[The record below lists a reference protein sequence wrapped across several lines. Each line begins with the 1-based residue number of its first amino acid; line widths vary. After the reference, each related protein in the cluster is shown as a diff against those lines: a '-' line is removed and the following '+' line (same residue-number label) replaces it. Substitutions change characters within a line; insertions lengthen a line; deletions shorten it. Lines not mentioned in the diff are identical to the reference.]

1 MPNDSTQGEL
11 VNEKSP
17 EPKKPAA
24 QPGQDELA
32 KKVSDLEVAVWNQEH
47 RLIFIL
53 RNFFIERRKL
63 SPEDPRRAAAVHALL
78 WRIVSPATVAA
89 GSIGITALVGV
100 ALAWQA
106 NGLLR
111 EQNQTLLNQTSLLQ
125 VQTDLVGTQNT
136 LLSSQNAYIQEQNV
150 LAESA
155 RRSALIYELTS
166 ILDEIDEE
174 LDTAT
179 IQTQAVQTRGT
190 LDEAGSGP
198 IPADRPRRR
207 DVENPPMYR
216 LSDRLTGRIVALSR
230 SVRPYR
236 YLDDEGRLLTTP
248 LSPERGQ
255 LLISLID
262 SGIDMEEINHSSV
275 TFSQADLRGADLSR
289 YDFTHIRLNGADLSE
304 ANLSSATFH
313 YARMDEARLAGAKLG
328 AAKLEWS
335 SWKNAILTG
344 ADLNSANLEQADLSG
359 ADLTN
364 ADLAHI
370 KNWQLLTSV
379 RETIITSVRNPP
391 EGFVAW
397 ALENGARQ

>member
-1 MPNDSTQGEL
+1 MHAD
-11 VNEKSP
+11 EKP
-17 EPKKPAA
+17 PQATDPAA
-24 QPGQDELA
+24 PSGQAELA
-32 KKVSDLEVAVWNQEH
+32 RKVSDLEVAVWSQEH
-47 RLIFIL
+47 RLVFIL
-53 RNFFIERRKL
+53 RNFFIARRRL
-63 SPEDPRRAAAVHALL
+63 PRDDPRRAAAAHALL

-89 GSIGITALVGV
+89 GSIGLTALVGV

-111 EQNQTLLNQTSLLQ
+111 DQNQTLLQQTSLLQ
-125 VQTDLVGTQNT
+125 VQTDRVGIQNS
-136 LLSSQNAYIQEQNV
+136 LLSSQNQYIQEQNV

-155 RRSALIYELTS
+155 RRSALVYELTS

-174 LDTAT
+174 LDAAE
-179 IQTQAVQTRGT
+179 IQTKAVQTRGT
-190 LDEAGSGP
+190 LDAAGSGVV
-198 IPADRPRRR
+198 PADRPRRR

-236 YLDDEGRLLTTP
+236 YLDDEGRLLTKP

-304 ANLSSATFH
+304 ANLSSAKFH
-313 YARMDEARLAGAKLG
+313 YAKMDDARLAGAKLG
-328 AAKLEWS
+328 AAELEWS
-335 SWKNAILTG
+335 SWKNVILTG
-344 ADLNSANLEQADLSG
+344 ADLNSANLEEADLSG

-379 RETIITSVRNPP
+379 RETIITDVRNPP
-391 EGFVAW
+391 EGFIEW
-397 ALENGARQ
+397 ALENGARR